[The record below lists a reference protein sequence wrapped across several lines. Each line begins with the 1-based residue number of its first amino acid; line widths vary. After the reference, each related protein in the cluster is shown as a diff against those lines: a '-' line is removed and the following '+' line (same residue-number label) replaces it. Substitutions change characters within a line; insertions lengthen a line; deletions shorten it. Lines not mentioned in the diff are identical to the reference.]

1 MEVKPLAETKS
12 FVKILHV
19 REREKMNAQ
28 KAYRQSKDFFEE
40 IATKFFHLLKTKEK
54 AEASYDEL
62 IQHSTTLEKVK
73 TQAAYIENLNSQ
85 IVRLQHEVDQARNEM
100 DSMQAMLTD
109 AHVEVKKF
117 QHIIDSRNNAEAE
130 KEKQLER
137 NRMDAI
143 SLKQYISY
151 KNR

>member
-1 MEVKPLAETKS
+1 MAETKS
-12 FVKILHV
+12 FRKILYV
-19 REREKMNAQ
+19 REQEKMDAQ
-28 KAYRQSKDFFEE
+28 KAYQQSTDSFEQ
-40 IATKFFHLLKTKEK
+40 IATRFYYLLKKKED
-54 AEASYDEL
+54 AETSYEEL
-62 IQHSTTLEKVK
+62 IQHSTTLDKVK
-73 TQAAYIENLNSQ
+73 EQAAYIEKLNKQ
-85 IVRLQHEVDQARNEM
+85 IIYLQHEVQHAKNEM
-100 DSMQAMLTD
+100 ESKQSQLTN

>member
-1 MEVKPLAETKS
+1 MAETKS

>member
-1 MEVKPLAETKS
+1 MGVKLLAETKS

-19 REREKMNAQ
+19 REQEKMDAQ
-28 KAYRQSKDFFEE
+28 KAYQQSTDSFEQV
-40 IATKFFHLLKTKEK
+40 ATRFYHLLKKKED
-54 AEASYDEL
+54 AEASYDDL
-62 IQHSTTLEKVK
+62 IQYSTTLDKVK
-73 TQAAYIENLNSQ
+73 EQAAYIERLNKQ
-85 IVRLQHEVDQARNEM
+85 IVRLQHEFQQARNEM
-100 DSMQAMLTD
+100 ESKQSKLTD

-117 QHIIDSRNNAEAE
+117 QHIIESRNHEKVE

-137 NRMDAI
+137 NQMDAI

>member
-1 MEVKPLAETKS
+1 MAETKS

-19 REREKMNAQ
+19 REQEKKNAQ
-28 KAYRQSKDFFEE
+28 KAYQQSTDFFEQT
-40 IATKFFHLLKTKEK
+40 ATRFYHLLKKKED

-62 IQHSTTLEKVK
+62 IQHATTLDRVK
-73 TQAAYIENLNSQ
+73 EQAKYIEKLNNE
-85 IVRLQHEVDQARNEM
+85 IIRLQQEVQQARSEM
-100 DSMQAMLTD
+100 ELNQSRLTD

-117 QHIIDSRNNAEAE
+117 QHIIDSRKKKKLE
-130 KEKQLER
+130 KEMQLEQSQ
-137 NRMDAI
+137 MDDI